1 MLFNST
7 VFYVFFILVFI
18 AYWMLPKK
26 TKWQNLFLIA
36 TSYVFYGWWDWRFT
50 SLLLFITVFSY
61 FCGIR
66 LDKAESLHAK
76 KWICTAEIVVSFLI
90 LAIFKYLNFFAD
102 NFCELMRMFGFTAD
116 NVTLHLIL
124 PIGISF
130 YTFQTV
136 GYVIDVYRG
145 KVPAERNFI
154 TYAAFVSFFPQLIS
168 GPIGRAPQLMPQFS
182 NARKFDYATAVDGA
196 RQILWGLFKKVVV
209 ADNCSTVVGQ
219 IFAPSSISHEPG
231 LDLLIGALLFTI
243 QIYGDFS
250 GYSDIALGTAKM
262 LNIRLMRNF
271 NVPYFSR
278 NVSEFWRRWH
288 ISLST
293 WFRDYIYIPL
303 GGNRRGKAITILNTF
318 IVFGTCGLWHGANW
332 TFICWGLY
340 YAVLMTPLILL
351 GSKNKH
357 KGVPPSAK
365 DWLSILGT
373 FILVMF
379 GWVLFKAE
387 SIGQAVEYVT
397 HIFTNISMA
406 PTLDLYVTTLLF
418 IVIMFVFEWW
428 QRTKEHPMEIN
439 GWPMLL
445 RWSIYS
451 FLILTVVF
459 FKTNSKEFIYF
470 QF

>member
-1 MLFNST
+1 VLFNST

-303 GGNRRGKAITILNTF
+303 GGNRRGKAITFSTLSSF
-318 IVFGTCGLWHGANW
+318 SALVDFG
-332 TFICWGLY
+332 
-340 YAVLMTPLILL
+340 
-351 GSKNKH
+351 
-357 KGVPPSAK
+357 
-365 DWLSILGT
+365 
-373 FILVMF
+373 
-379 GWVLFKAE
+379 
-387 SIGQAVEYVT
+387 
-397 HIFTNISMA
+397 MA
-406 PTLDLYVTTLLF
+406 PTGLSSAGAY
-418 IVIMFVFEWW
+418 IM
-428 QRTKEHPMEIN
+428 
-439 GWPMLL
+439 LC
-445 RWSIYS
+445 
-451 FLILTVVF
+451 
-459 FKTNSKEFIYF
+459 
-470 QF
+470 